1 MIKFAISMTPNPSQA
16 FESESPRVDSGSVD
30 SESADHIHTSSL
42 TVQSGDPNLHP
53 HSEVK
58 QPDPE
63 EEINSY
69 NLISSPS
76 NSGAATTGNTSAEE
90 KTQNVALL
98 TGFRSNADSTHSLS
112 EVYKSVTVPFKEQ
125 ISQQELELQP
135 MQPASL
141 NPSSS
146 VSNLDPAQDESMQ
159 PVPNATD
166 ISQLGCLPIDGSCD
180 PRHMW
185 RFRSM
190 LSWFGVGLMISVG
203 YMDPGNWQTDLSG
216 GASFYYS
223 MLFVILMSNLTAVML
238 QHLSLKLGIASE
250 RDLAQACR
258 DAYSP
263 RICRFL
269 WITTEI
275 AIIATDLAE
284 VTGSAVALQLLFGI
298 PLPWG
303 CLITAAD
310 VILIL
315 LFEQRNFRYLEAV
328 IGVLTFF
335 IFGCFIYEISA
346 AKPNWGDVMFG
357 FLPSTGL
364 ITNGAELFNA
374 IGILGA
380 TVMPHNLYLHSSI
393 VQTRAYPRTT
403 EGKKW
408 ALKYAGIDSAF
419 SLSLAFFINAAIL
432 ILSAAVFY
440 TSGQNDVA
448 ELQDAYKLLS
458 PTMGARAAS
467 TIFALALLASGQQ
480 ATITGTLAGQI
491 VMEGFV
497 NIRIKP
503 WQRRLLTRLIA
514 IIPPIIVTAILGNS
528 AVASLLIISQVIL
541 SFQLTFSVV
550 PLVHFTSMKKFVG
563 PEFVNPR
570 WLMIL
575 AIAVAVI
582 ITGLNLVLIVEFAIN
597 PGL

>member
-1 MIKFAISMTPNPSQA
+1 MIKLAISMTPNPSQA
-16 FESESPRVDSGSVD
+16 FEDQSPRVDSGC
-30 SESADHIHTSSL
+30 ADHIQTLSQ
-42 TVQSGDPNLHP
+42 TVQSVDPNLHP
-53 HSEVK
+53 PFEIK
-58 QPDPE
+58 EPDPE
-63 EEINSY
+63 KEINSY
-69 NLISSPS
+69 DLISSPS
-76 NSGAATTGNTSAEE
+76 NSGLATAIDTSPEE
-90 KTQNVALL
+90 KSQNVALL
-98 TGFRSNADSTHSLS
+98 TGFRSNANSTHSLS
-112 EVYKSVTVPFKEQ
+112 EVYKSVTVPFKER
-125 ISQQELELQP
+125 ISEQELELQP
-135 MQPASL
+135 MQPPSL

-146 VSNLDPAQDESMQ
+146 VSNLDPAQDESLQ
-159 PVPNATD
+159 PVSNATD
-166 ISQLGCLPIDGSCD
+166 ISQPGCLPIGGPCD
-180 PRHMW
+180 PKHMW

-190 LSWFGVGLMISVG
+190 LSWLGVGLMISVG

-303 CLITAAD
+303 CLVTAAD

-514 IIPPIIVTAILGNS
+514 IIPPIIVTAIVGNS

-541 SFQLTFSVV
+541 SFQLTFSIV

-563 PEFVNPR
+563 PEFVNAR

-575 AIAVAVI
+575 AIATAII

>member
-1 MIKFAISMTPNPSQA
+1 MTPNPSQP
-16 FESESPRVDSGSVD
+16 FESEPVDHIQNRIQSVD
-30 SESADHIHTSSL
+30 PT
-42 TVQSGDPNLHP
+42 LHS
-53 HSEVK
+53 HSDIKE
-58 QPDPE
+58 PDPE
-63 EEINSY
+63 DEIHSY
-69 NLISSPS
+69 DLISSPS
-76 NSGAATTGNTSAEE
+76 NCGATTVNALAEE
-90 KTQNVALL
+90 KSPNVALL
-98 TGFRSNADSTHSLS
+98 TGFRSNTDSVHSLS
-112 EVYKSVTVPFKEQ
+112 EVYKSIAVPFKDK
-125 ISQQELELQP
+125 ISQQEIELQP
-135 MQPASL
+135 PSL

-146 VSNLDPAQDESMQ
+146 VSNLDPEQDGSLQSVADVSQ
-159 PVPNATD
+159 P
-166 ISQLGCLPIDGSCD
+166 GCLAIGGSCD
-180 PRHMW
+180 PRHAW

-223 MLFVILMSNLTAVML
+223 MLFVILMSNLAAVML

-263 RICRFL
+263 RVCQFL

-328 IGVLTFF
+328 IGILTFF
-335 IFGCFIYEISA
+335 IFGCFVYEISA

-393 VQTRAYPRTT
+393 VQTRDYPRTV

-563 PEFVNPR
+563 PEFVNAR

-575 AIAVAVI
+575 AIATAII

>member
-1 MIKFAISMTPNPSQA
+1 MIEIKIAIDMTPNPSHG
-16 FESESPRVDSGSVD
+16 FELESPHLDPR
-30 SESADHIHTSSL
+30 SADATHTPAQGFQD
-42 TVQSGDPNLHP
+42 VNPNLTS
-53 HSEVK
+53 HSEIK
-58 QPDPE
+58 LPE
-63 EEINSY
+63 EQGDQVANSY
-69 NLISSPS
+69 DLISSPS
-76 NSGAATTGNTSAEE
+76 NASTAERV
-90 KTQNVALL
+90 QNVPLL
-98 TGFRSNADSTHSLS
+98 TGFRSNTNSTHSLS
-112 EVYKSVTVPFKEQ
+112 EVYKSVTVPFKEM

-135 MQPASL
+135 IQPPSL
-141 NPSSS
+141 QPSSS
-146 VSNLDPAQDESMQ
+146 VSNLDSQQ
-159 PVPNATD
+159 PPTPTAGTVVVPGLAGM
-166 ISQLGCLPIDGSCD
+166 IKPGCLAIGGSCD
-180 PRHMW
+180 PKHMW
-185 RFRSM
+185 RFRSL

-223 MLFVILMSNLTAVML
+223 MLFVILCSSLAAVML

-263 RICRFL
+263 RYCRFL

-328 IGVLTFF
+328 IGLLTFF
-335 IFGCFIYEISA
+335 IFGCFTYEISA
-346 AKPNWGDVMFG
+346 AKPNWADVMFG

-364 ITNGAELFNA
+364 VTNGAELFNA

-393 VQTRAYPRTT
+393 VQTRAYPRTI

-408 ALKYAGIDSAF
+408 ALRYAGIDSAF

-432 ILSAAVFY
+432 ILSGAVFY
-440 TSGQNDVA
+440 TSGQNNVA

-458 PTMGARAAS
+458 PTMGAKAAS

-497 NIRIKP
+497 DIKIKP
-503 WQRRLLTRLIA
+503 WQRRLVTRLIA
-514 IIPPIIVTAILGNS
+514 IIPPIIVTAIVGNS

-541 SFQLTFSVV
+541 SFQLTFSII

-570 WLMIL
+570 WLTIL
-575 AIAVAVI
+575 AVTVAVV

-597 PGL
+597 PAL